1 MKKFW
6 IIGLAAVLLLG
17 AAACDRKETS
27 QTATLKA
34 DTTPEQMIEELSERY
49 DLPESMKLEN
59 AADLAA
65 LLQIKGKYLLQGYGR
80 VAAPEDNPQ
89 QILLVQAAPGK
100 EKQVTEALQKRLENV
115 QQAFLGYPAAQR
127 GRLITVGDYA
137 ILVIVTTE
145 DMDGVEQQITGYFS
159 GGEKG

>member
-137 ILVIVTTE
+137 ILVIVTKE